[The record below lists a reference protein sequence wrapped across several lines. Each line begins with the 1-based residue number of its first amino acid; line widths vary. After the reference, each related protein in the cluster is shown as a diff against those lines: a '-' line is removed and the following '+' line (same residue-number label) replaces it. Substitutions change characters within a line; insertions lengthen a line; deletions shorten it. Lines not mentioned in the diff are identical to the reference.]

1 MVLGEWVTPDE
12 GKGAKSDR
20 LFQLF
25 LLTGFDLSKL
35 TPKTILEITEQREAF
50 AALKHE
56 LDRIAA
62 DLSDGY
68 GEEQRENDLKKAAGL
83 VIERWGDS
91 RNLSRGFA
99 RSFFTGGL
107 VDHGEGFLKDVVK
120 DAVTAAIPTA
130 TAGTASA
137 LAASTATAALTS
149 AVVLAAGAG
158 LAVGVI
164 SYTVRA
170 AWRAS
175 QQIAKSPY
183 RYLTT
188 VSRAAS
194 RPTARSVGRSTL
206 ATYPANPVALGT
218 GRCSGFLKVSHQRVW
233 LVSDPAQVKVNPGAF
248 HRPSDLVHPSSG
260 HLHSVSEGKPVRPA

>member
-1 MVLGEWVTPDE
+1 MSTIAAAIAKEEGLNIVTSDGKIHRALVGRNVDAVYRSMVLGEWVTPDE

-20 LFQLF
+20 LFQLV

-35 TPKTILEITEQREAF
+35 TPKTILEITEQREAL

-68 GEEQRENDLKKAAGL
+68 GEEQRENDLKKVAGL

-137 LAASTATAALTS
+137 LAAGAATAALTS

-194 RPTARSVGRSTL
+194 APPRA
-206 ATYPANPVALGT
+206 AL
-218 GRCSGFLKVSHQRVW
+218 VVQ
-233 LVSDPAQVKVNPGAF
+233 
-248 HRPSDLVHPSSG
+248 PSPLIP
-260 HLHSVSEGKPVRPA
+260 LIQ